1 MKKIV
6 ALLLALVMVL
16 SLAACAGKTT
26 QTTPATSTNTSTD
39 TSTDAAP
46 TEETPAA
53 ADEETPAASDGAVH
67 IGIVTGS
74 VSQSEDDRRGAE
86 AFQAEYGE
94 DMVKLAIYPD
104 NFTEELETTIQTI
117 VNMSDDP
124 DMKAIIVN
132 QAIPGTTEAFRQIKE
147 RRPDII
153 CIAGE
158 SHEDLPEI
166 GSAADLVTNNDFV
179 ARGYLII
186 RTAHE
191 LGCDTFV
198 HISFPRHMSYETMSR
213 RVAIMQAACDE
224 FGMKFVLET
233 APDPTSDVGVPGA
246 QAYILEKVPEW
257 VEKYGQNAAYFCTND
272 AHTEPLLKS
281 LLEYGGYFIEADLPS
296 PLMGY
301 TGALGLDL
309 TEEAG
314 DFDKILAKVE
324 EAVCEKG
331 GAGRFG
337 TWAYSY
343 GYTVSAGL
351 AQHALNVINGESEL
365 CDVDDIAKAF
375 TKYSPKASWNG
386 SNYTNA
392 DTGVKLD
399 NVFLVYQDTYIMGDP
414 GFFMGSTDVEVPEK
428 YFTLK

>member
-1 MKKIV
+1 MKRILSM
-6 ALLLALVMVL
+6 LLVLVMAFGLVACG
-16 SLAACAGKTT
+16 SSNDGAATIEQVEQKPEE
-26 QTTPATSTNTSTD
+26 PAATD
-39 TSTDAAP
+39 DAAAEEVA
-46 TEETPAA
+46 TEVEEPA
-53 ADEETPAASDGAVH
+53 DNYH

-86 AFQAEYGE
+86 AFQALYGE
-94 DMVKLAIYPD
+94 DRVTLAIYPD

-117 VNMSDDP
+117 VNLSDDP

-132 QAIPGTTEAFRQIKE
+132 QAVPGTTEAFRQIKE
-147 RRPDII
+147 KRPDII

-213 RVAIMQAACDE
+213 RVAVMQEACKE
-224 FGMKFVLET
+224 FGMEFVLET
-233 APDPTSDVGVPGA
+233 APDPTSDVGVAGA

-257 VEKYGQNAAYFCTND
+257 VEKYGEKAAYFCTND
-272 AHTEPLLKS
+272 AHTEPLLKQ

-301 TGALGLDL
+301 PGALGIDL
-309 TEEAG
+309 TEESG
-314 DFDKILAKVE
+314 DFQKILAKVE
-324 EAVCEKG
+324 SSVVEKG
-331 GAGRFG
+331 GEGRFG
-337 TWAYSY
+337 TWAFSY
-343 GYTVSAGL
+343 GYCLSAGL
-351 AQHALNVINGESEL
+351 AQHAMNVIDGNSEL
-365 CDVDDIAKAF
+365 CDIDDISRAF
-375 TKYSPKASWNG
+375 QQFSGEASWNG
-386 SNYTNA
+386 SSYTNA
-392 DTGVKLD
+392 ETGVKSD
-399 NVFLVYQDTYIMGDP
+399 NTFLVYQDTYIMGNP
-414 GFFMGSTDVEVPEK
+414 GHFMGATDIEVPEK
-428 YFTLK
+428 YFTVK